1 MTSTKTNF
9 AREARVAKL
18 LYGDLSASVVHALK
32 ELLRRHSISVMHGDV
47 KFLEGGW
54 YVSHSGLLNL
64 AQRRRCAGI
73 HVRPVLQSS
82 DPSRSRWVFKA
93 TVFKSRACRGF
104 VGYGDADPSN
114 VSPSVHGAEMRVAE
128 TRAVNRALR
137 KAYGI
142 GICSVEEL
150 GSSGGSVPS
159 NRESKKLPPQ
169 PANGNYGGPKVR
181 DRLCQLIRQHGLD
194 PTLVKAY
201 AVDFCGTKALREAT
215 REQVENF
222 VQHVADWAQKDR
234 DALLCQLN
242 SYLGSKEG
250 AA

>member
-1 MTSTKTNF
+1 MSKQNNQEI
-9 AREARVAKL
+9 ARELWGTITQHSMDSLEELAKTYSLSIAMGDL
-18 LYGDLSASVVHALK
+18 LYLQG
-32 ELLRRHSISVMHGDV
+32 R
-47 KFLEGGW
+47 W
-54 YVSHSGLLNL
+54 YVTHSGLLRI
-64 AQRRRCAGI
+64 ARRKRCVGI
-73 HVRPVLQSS
+73 GVIAVVRFC
-82 DPSRSRWVFKA
+82 DPAASRWAFKA
-93 TVFKSRACRGF
+93 TVYKSRSCRGF

-114 VSPSVHGAEMRVAE
+114 VSPLVHGAEMRVAE

-150 GSSGGSVPS
+150 GSSAGSVPS
-159 NRESKKLPPQ
+159 NRESKRLPPQ

-181 DRLCQLIRQHGLD
+181 DRLCQLIRQHDLD
-194 PTLVKAY
+194 GSLVKAY
-201 AVDFCGTKALREAT
+201 ASDFCGSKTLREAT

-222 VQHVADWAQKDR
+222 VQHLADWAQKDR
-234 DALLCQLN
+234 EALLCQLN